1 MIEKFIQITKNGPL
15 SGVIGGFF
23 LILIVLFGFGLTW
36 GIEPDMLEVKKYKTK
51 GETTANTVLQLTN
64 NLLNKSGGLLYNDVN
79 PISGFWLDNVPN
91 WEYGNIIL
99 IRDSLNAMRNQFS
112 RNQSQSP
119 EDPDLSKAEPRL
131 QYSINSWI
139 FPSSEGEYED
149 GIRFLQSYLTRI
161 TDDNKEDAQFYT
173 RSDNLREFFKIAEKR
188 LGGYSQQLSASVGEV
203 RFNTELSGDPDAQSS
218 TETQNKIRV
227 KTGYFQLD
235 DIFYET
241 RGYCYALIQILKA
254 LEVEF
259 HEVLVKKNA
268 VESMKQIIYELEQT
282 QRTSL
287 NAIVA
292 WGWINQSV
300 FMSSYI
306 SRANA
311 AMIDL
316 RDLLQQG

>member
-1 MIEKFIQITKNGPL
+1 MWNEIKERIKSSPL
-15 SGVIGGFF
+15 SSVSGIVTLSLLIPTVI
-23 LILIVLFGFGLTW
+23 GLTW
-36 GIEPDMLEVKKYKTK
+36 GIEPDMFDVKPRSIK
-51 GETTANTVLQLTN
+51 GETTTRTVIQLTE

-99 IRDSLNAMRNQFS
+99 IRDITNTMRNQFS
-112 RNQSQSP
+112 RSQSQSP

-139 FPSSEGEYED
+139 FPSSEGEYEE
-149 GIRFLQSYLTRI
+149 GTVFLKAYLKRI
-161 TDDNKEDAQFYT
+161 TDNNATKAQFYT
-173 RSDNLREFFKIAEKR
+173 RSDNLREFFKIVEKR

-203 RFNTELSGDPDAQSS
+203 RFNTELSGDPDAQTS
-218 TETQNKIRV
+218 TKTRKQIRV
-227 KTGYFQLD
+227 KTGYFKLD

-241 RGYCYALIQILKA
+241 RGYTYGLIHVLKA
-254 LEVEF
+254 LETEF
-259 HEVLVKKNA
+259 QEVLANKNA
-268 VESMKQIIYELEQT
+268 LQSMKQIIRELEQT
-282 QRTSL
+282 QRTSI

-316 RDLLQQG
+316 RDLLRQG